1 LTSYTAAPGKRAV
14 ATANE
19 SNSSNQAADVVAV
32 RRGRFSMQAL
42 PTERPGCL
50 AGIGTVAIEL
60 GKEVRPGIF
69 GYRIPSL
76 RAEGQSHQPLLDA
89 CRQIK
94 RILGDTETVA
104 GLFREGRSVP
114 DISCSVTEGAQLT
127 VSEPSKGRIRLVKF
141 REFDATFLATE
152 VAHVDH

>member
-1 LTSYTAAPGKRAV
+1 MWWR
-14 ATANE
+14 
-19 SNSSNQAADVVAV
+19 SSWAFSVQAITGV
-32 RRGRFSMQAL
+32 S
-42 PTERPGCL
+42 T
-50 AGIGTVAIEL
+50 IAIEL
-60 GKEVRPGIF
+60 GREVRPGIF
-69 GYRIPSL
+69 AYRIPSL

-89 CRQIK
+89 CRQIE

-127 VSEPSKGRIRLVKF
+127 VSEPSKGRIRSVKF